1 MQTFRGIATKPVV
14 TAMLALLPI
23 AMAGCAENKLPDLSL
38 ATTPVQ
44 ESAQVE
50 QAARPVEGAQKAGRP
65 SGPAGAIAE
74 ARSLRKSG
82 QKGQA
87 LARLEAAQTQA
98 PGDLALTRERG
109 LLLLEVG
116 QIDKAEPLLRQA
128 IDPARPDWRIHS
140 ALGAALSAKGRQQEA
155 QMELAKALQLAP
167 DEPAV
172 LNNLALSYALDGK
185 SQHAEQLLRRAS
197 GQRASGETVQRTRQN
212 LALLL
217 GLNGRIDEARTVS
230 NGVLPP
236 EHVAA
241 NVAFLREQ
249 AGDQAQ
255 VSSSFA
261 VEPVKAASAS
271 AVGLPAP
278 TYQLGGPPKAGR

>member
-1 MQTFRGIATKPVV
+1 MQRFFGFTAKPVV
-14 TAMLALLPI
+14 GVMLALLPI
-23 AMAGCAENKLPDLSL
+23 AIAGCAENKLPDLSL
-38 ATTPVQ
+38 AAKPVQ
-44 ESAQVE
+44 EPTQVE
-50 QAARPVEGAQKAGRP
+50 QPARPVEGAQKATRL
-65 SGPAGAIAE
+65 SGPAAAIAE
-74 ARSLRKSG
+74 ARSLRQSG

-87 LARLEAAQTQA
+87 LARLEAAQTQV
-98 PGDLALTRERG
+98 PGDLDLTRERG

-140 ALGAALSAKGRQQEA
+140 ALGAALSAKGRQQDA
-155 QMELAKALQLAP
+155 QMELAKALRLAP

-185 SQHAEQLLRRAS
+185 SRQAEDLLRRAAA
-197 GQRASGETVQRTRQN
+197 QRARGETVQRTRQN

-249 AGDQAQ
+249 AGGQAQ

-261 VEPVKAASAS
+261 GEPVKAASAGGT
-271 AVGLPAP
+271 GLPAP
-278 TYQLGGPPKAGR
+278 TYQLGGPQKR